1 VQRYAKPIGGISSSN
16 SSESSCLRGD
26 LVSAWSAGF
35 GIRKPQVARSIR
47 VAGSTNPPADNLR
60 ANNDAVIT
68 AFNPRG
74 HHQSDVDNS
83 RLAGQLE
90 VQVRE
95 RGLHVVRVDGV
106 SHDRAHR
113 ESGVALKFSREDA
126 TTLAS
131 STLNRNDV
139 LALITT

>member
-1 VQRYAKPIGGISSSN
+1 MVEQR
-16 SSESSCLRGD
+16 
-26 LVSAWSAGF
+26 F
-35 GIRKPQVARSIR
+35 RKPQVARSIR

-60 ANNDAVIT
+60 ANNLDGAFAVIT

-113 ESGVALKFSREDA
+113 ESGVALKVSREDA

-139 LALITT
+139 LTLITT